1 MGNPKKKS
9 RFICLKCQKENCL
22 ADGIQRKCQREKWHI
37 KDIFCLSRGCGMKT
51 KNVEIRHCDD
61 FLEIMSKV
69 PELHTKYYGV

>member
-1 MGNPKKKS
+1 M
-9 RFICLKCQKENCL
+9 
-22 ADGIQRKCQREKWHI
+22 HI
-37 KDIFCLSRGCGMKT
+37 KDIFCLSRECGMKT

>member
-1 MGNPKKKS
+1 MEYNENVNEKKM
-9 RFICLKCQKENCL
+9 
-22 ADGIQRKCQREKWHI
+22 HI
-37 KDIFCLSRGCGMKT
+37 KDIFCLSRECGMKT